1 MKETRFLKRSKKFA
15 LGIALALGCNVLS
28 MGLMSNVEAA
38 EYNTQILGDNTADAV
53 YIEAGIRNVEFI
65 AVNTDRQALQKS
77 KAPTK
82 PQFKA
87 PTKTKT

>member
-38 EYNTQILGDNTADAV
+38 EYLAPITGNRSTDTV
-53 YIEAGIRNVEFI
+53 YVDAGIIRQKFVEYLWNDFCQNMVVLAPVFI
-65 AVNTDRQALQKS
+65 NFYL
-77 KAPTK
+77 
-82 PQFKA
+82 
-87 PTKTKT
+87 

>member
-38 EYNTQILGDNTADAV
+38 EYLAPITGNRSTDTV
-53 YIEAGIRNVEFI
+53 YVDAGIIDDVTGEYS
-65 AVNTDRQALQKS
+65 LG
-77 KAPTK
+77 
-82 PQFKA
+82 
-87 PTKTKT
+87 